1 MDGETPVTTLRA
13 RPDWVYLLQ
22 DLYEFYRAIPAGGS
36 AKIRGHQRAVRERIS
51 KALAKDVPLRERVPT
66 KKPVLAHLTRAFARA
81 RLERH
86 APFMATL
93 EAVQGELEW
102 LYGYEKVP
110 RGLEHK
116 FAFAEL
122 AGPNGPVV
130 IDDLILGLVL
140 FAPGTTY
147 PAHAH
152 DGITESYICLTG
164 AVSENDAGVY
174 APGSLIFNPPG
185 HLHRITTADQQ
196 PSLLA
201 YAWVGAP
208 EALAG
213 QKMTFSRKK
222 AEGQGD
228 GKPRA

>member
-1 MDGETPVTTLRA
+1 MEIQMDGANSKVTLSS
-13 RPDWVYLLQ
+13 RPDWMYLLR
-22 DLYEFYRAIPAGGS
+22 DLYEFYRTIPAGGS
-36 AKIRGHQRAVRERIS
+36 KKIRSHQRLVRERIS
-51 KALAKDVPLRERVPT
+51 KALSTNAELRERVPT
-66 KKPVLAHLTRAFARA
+66 EKPVTAHLARAFARG

-86 APFMATL
+86 ASFMSTL
-93 EAVQGELEW
+93 ETISPELEW

-110 RGLEHK
+110 RGLEKK

-122 AGPNGPVV
+122 AGPFGPIVV
-130 IDDLILGLVL
+130 EDVILGLVL
-140 FAPGTTY
+140 FAPGCTY
-147 PAHAH
+147 PAHSH

-208 EALAG
+208 EVLAS
-213 QKMTFSRKK
+213 QKMSFTRRK
-222 AEGQGD
+222 G
-228 GKPRA
+228 

>member
-1 MDGETPVTTLRA
+1 MDGDLPVTRLKS
-13 RPDWVYLLQ
+13 RPEWMYLLR
-22 DLYEFYRAIPAGGS
+22 DLYEFYRSTPAGGS
-36 AKIRGHQRAVRERIS
+36 AKIRSHQRAVRERIS
-51 KALAKDVPLRERVPT
+51 KALSGNVPLCERPPT
-66 KKPVLAHLTRAFARA
+66 SKPVLAHLPRAFARG

-93 EAVQGELEW
+93 ETVQAELEW

-110 RGLEHK
+110 RGLEKK

-147 PAHAH
+147 PAHSH

-201 YAWVGAP
+201 YAWVGTP

-213 QKMTFSRKK
+213 QKMMFSRRKK
-222 AEGQGD
+222 
-228 GKPRA
+228 

>member
-1 MDGETPVTTLRA
+1 MIGKATMDGDGPLTTLKA
-13 RPDWVYLLQ
+13 RPDWMYLLR

-36 AKIRGHQRAVRERIS
+36 GKIRSHQRVVRERIS
-51 KALAKDVPLRERVPT
+51 KALSRDVPLRERTPAS
-66 KKPVLAHLTRAFARA
+66 KPVLAHLTRAFARA

-93 EAVQGELEW
+93 EAVADELEW

-122 AGPNGPVV
+122 AGPNGPVL

-147 PAHAH
+147 PAHSH
-152 DGITESYICLTG
+152 DGITESYICLSG

-208 EALAG
+208 EILAN

-222 AEGQGD
+222 G
-228 GKPRA
+228 

>member
-1 MDGETPVTTLRA
+1 MDGSNARVTVSS
-13 RPDWVYLLQ
+13 RPDWMYLLQ
-22 DLYEFYRAIPAGGS
+22 DLYEFYRSIPAGGS
-36 AKIRGHQRAVRERIS
+36 KMIRSHQRLVRDRIS
-51 KALAKDVPLRERVPT
+51 KALSSDAAFREREPVH
-66 KKPVLAHLTRAFARA
+66 KPVTTHLARAFDAG

-93 EAVQGELEW
+93 ERISPELEW

-110 RGLEHK
+110 RGLK
-116 FAFAEL
+116 NTYAFAEL

-130 IDDLILGLVL
+130 VNDLILGLVL
-140 FAPGTTY
+140 FAPGCTY
-147 PAHAH
+147 PAHSH

-164 AVSENDAGVY
+164 AVSENDTGVY

-185 HLHRITTADQQ
+185 QLHRITTADRQ

-208 EALAG
+208 DVLAG

-222 AEGQGD
+222 G
-228 GKPRA
+228 